1 MSSRRKISRD
11 SLPPVLDEHPV
22 GHRPPFRA
30 VNAKLACEHVAYK
43 VCRARGVSIPRW
55 AGENHHRA
63 KQTRYRMTG
72 TVFTYS
78 FRCISRLD
86 SGALEEEAARGDGLA
101 LPLAKGRHELLQLG
115 GSLDLE
121 EDLVVVVADFD
132 VQVLRVGRLF
142 GLGGR
147 ASVLIFG

>member
-1 MSSRRKISRD
+1 
-11 SLPPVLDEHPV
+11 
-22 GHRPPFRA
+22 
-30 VNAKLACEHVAYK
+30 
-43 VCRARGVSIPRW
+43 
-55 AGENHHRA
+55 
-63 KQTRYRMTG
+63 MTG